1 MLGEIIDFI
10 YERKFIIGLI
20 LIALFFISIAV
31 YVYFNNIKPGL
42 NKQFVENREFVP
54 EDQDKNREPK
64 VATLYYFYT
73 NWCPYCKKA
82 RPVIDE
88 FKSEIENKTFNN
100 NNRVIVREVDCETD
114 SETADKFKI
123 EGYPTIKLVTED
135 GTVYDYDARPNVET
149 LMQFL
154 NEVL

>member
-10 YERKFIIGLI
+10 YERKFILGLI
-20 LIALFFISIAV
+20 FIALFFISIAI
-31 YVYFNNIKPGL
+31 YVYLNNIKPSFD
-42 NKQFVENREFVP
+42 KHFVENREFIP
-54 EDQDKNREPK
+54 DDQENNREPK

-82 RPVIDE
+82 RSVIDQ
-88 FKSEIENKTFNN
+88 FKSKIDNKTFNN
-100 NNRVIVREVDCETD
+100 NRIIVKEVDCETD

-135 GTVYDYDARPNVET
+135 GTIYDYDARPNLET
-149 LMQFL
+149 LMQFI
-154 NEVL
+154 NEIF